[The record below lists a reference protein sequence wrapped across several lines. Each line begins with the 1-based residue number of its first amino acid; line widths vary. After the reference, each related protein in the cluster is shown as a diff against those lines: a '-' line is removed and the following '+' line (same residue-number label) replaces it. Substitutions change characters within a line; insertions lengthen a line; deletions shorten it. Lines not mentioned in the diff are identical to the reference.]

1 MTVLLEAG
9 LGPAVPDDEEI
20 PMNETPDVDVD
31 RRAAA
36 DQDFAAARE
45 LATGDEAVEL
55 ADRAITTYLDEL
67 GDVASAAQV
76 LWFLGRLEDARGRTD
91 LAAAQLRSAVEG
103 FVVTHDDR
111 ATEVADEL
119 VALLRRTGQDDV
131 VEEFLGWQS
140 RLVAT
145 VTGEQDRTTAAG
157 RRRAP

>member
-1 MTVLLEAG
+1 MNTT
-9 LGPAVPDDEEI
+9 PEEDG
-20 PMNETPDVDVD
+20 TDVHAD

-36 DQDFAAARE
+36 DQDFATARE
-45 LATGDEAVEL
+45 RATAGGDTAADDAVEL
-55 ADRAITTYLDEL
+55 ADRAIATYLEEL
-67 GDVASAAQV
+67 DDVPSAAQV
-76 LWFLGRLEDARGRTD
+76 LWFLGRLEDTRGRTD
-91 LAAAQLRSAVEG
+91 LATAQLRSAVEG

-119 VALLRRTGQDDV
+119 VALLRRTGQDDG
-131 VEEFLGWQS
+131 VEEFLAWQS

>member
-1 MTVLLEAG
+1 MNTT
-9 LGPAVPDDEEI
+9 PEEDRA
-20 PMNETPDVDVD
+20 DVDAD

-36 DQDFAAARE
+36 DQDFATARE
-45 LATGDEAVEL
+45 LATAGGDTAADEAVEL
-55 ADRAITTYLDEL
+55 ADRAIATYLEEL
-67 GDVASAAQV
+67 DDVPSAAQV
-76 LWFLGRLEDARGRTD
+76 LWFLGRLEDTRGRTD

-145 VTGEQDRTTAAG
+145 VTGDQDRTTAAG